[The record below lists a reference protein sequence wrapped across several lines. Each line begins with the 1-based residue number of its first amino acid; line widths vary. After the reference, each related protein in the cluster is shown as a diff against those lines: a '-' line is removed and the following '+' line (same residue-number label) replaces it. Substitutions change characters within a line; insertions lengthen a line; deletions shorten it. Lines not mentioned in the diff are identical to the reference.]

1 MSWMPGLLSSTR
13 VRMAA
18 VIRVEGFSHPREQ
31 TAKNRACVVGAVVLG
46 NVVSVVSESVR
57 DLLSFEINDAYVL
70 SLSKP
75 YSAALARRYDDAVAN
90 CHVFR
95 NYGHGDT
102 PSPQLWF
109 QV

>member
-1 MSWMPGLLSSTR
+1 MDAGTVVLDKGENWT
-13 VRMAA
+13 A

-31 TAKNRACVVGAVVLG
+31 TAKNRVCVVGAVVLG

-75 YSAALARRYDDAVAN
+75 YSAALAA
-90 CHVFR
+90 
-95 NYGHGDT
+95 
-102 PSPQLWF
+102 